1 MDLVSLRKAS
11 GVAAI
16 LSAVSLIAGLI
27 LFVTTD
33 IVNADNAAE
42 LLAAIDADQAMI
54 GTALWLFTLFAV
66 LWLIAVPGIFQALRP
81 AGDLVWI
88 AFLAAIIGSVFF
100 LISSITYLGVVYQL
114 APEYVASGASSL
126 LVVGD
131 TLITTSDLS
140 RFVGDAVS
148 SGIGVLVFSLVILRS
163 GIARK
168 WIGWLGL
175 VVALAAWLGLLSPVA
190 EVFEIIGLLAGTKGF
205 AVWMIAIRVTLLRTP
220 GDTATA

>member
-1 MDLVSLRKAS
+1 M
-11 GVAAI
+11 
-16 LSAVSLIAGLI
+16 IAGLI

-190 EVFEIIGLLAGTKGF
+190 EVFEIIGLLAGTIGF
-205 AVWMIAIRVTLLRTP
+205 AVWMIAIGVTLLRTP